1 MGVDNREWQNSQ
13 LQAATVALADSR
25 RLSSGSAFT
34 SIPSSLPAAGYSH
47 LSSTAGIAAQAQA
60 QPLRV
65 PRRRGCQH
73 CITCSGLQHHCHS
86 TTVRSSHSP
95 AAEWWP
101 GGIHSPA
108 VYYHLRAKQL
118 SYADKFPQRS
128 GASWR
133 AVSEVHTEQ
142 SDLLTRRS
150 QGPLA
155 VLVPA
160 QYTNVSQNESQIHYL
175 GEKVVPLRRPATAQ
189 PQEQHQQPAPAVPT
203 PPPKRGLEAPL
214 RASRATWSHSC
225 EPETILGTRRT
236 SSSSSGGGAGFG
248 FYSDPKRRCTEQKGQ
263 SETATPVHAGHF
275 IARSTPSALPSATAH
290 RPIPVFPGVVLQR
303 YSANGPLPTANG
315 TPLALLGVVTPPLGS
330 MAPLSAASDVS
341 ASSVALMS
349 EGGSDYGWSAHPSA
363 SMPTHA
369 AAVWEMT
376 SSSSGS
382 STASDPGMPVLLH
395 NRSAPVSED
404 PTLQQYYAR
413 QYNIK
418 QEQAFPCHQVIEMGV
433 AAPVADT
440 EHEDYSG
447 WTSMLRSLAGSLKR
461 TLSP

>member
-1 MGVDNREWQNSQ
+1 M
-13 LQAATVALADSR
+13 
-25 RLSSGSAFT
+25 
-34 SIPSSLPAAGYSH
+34 
-47 LSSTAGIAAQAQA
+47 
-60 QPLRV
+60 
-65 PRRRGCQH
+65 
-73 CITCSGLQHHCHS
+73 
-86 TTVRSSHSP
+86 
-95 AAEWWP
+95 
-101 GGIHSPA
+101 
-108 VYYHLRAKQL
+108 
-118 SYADKFPQRS
+118 
-128 GASWR
+128 
-133 AVSEVHTEQ
+133 
-142 SDLLTRRS
+142 
-150 QGPLA
+150 A

-160 QYTNVSQNESQIHYL
+160 QYTNVSQSESQIHYL
-175 GEKVVPLRRPATAQ
+175 GEKVVPLRRPAATQ
-189 PQEQHQQPAPAVPT
+189 QQEQQQPAAVPT

-214 RASRATWSHSC
+214 RPSRATWSHPG
-225 EPETILGTRRT
+225 EPEAVLGGRRT
-236 SSSSSGGGAGFG
+236 SSSSGGAGFG
-248 FYSDPKRRCTEQKGQ
+248 LYTDPKRRCTEQKGQ
-263 SETATPVHAGHF
+263 NESGNNSLHAGHF
-275 IARSTPSALPSATAH
+275 IARSAPSVSSSSH
-290 RPIPVFPGVVLQR
+290 RQIPVFPGVVLQR
-303 YSANGPLPTANG
+303 YSRNGPLPSANG
-315 TPLALLGVVTPPLGS
+315 TPPPLMGVITPPLGS

-349 EGGSDYGWSAHPSA
+349 ENGSGSGNGTEYGWSAYPSA

-382 STASDPGMPVLLH
+382 STASDTGVPVLLH